1 MKNPDERILRLVEY
15 LIFTKVVRNATDF
28 CDEIGLLKNTLSRIK
43 KGTSHFTV
51 SHIETI
57 CKKFKVN
64 ANWIFGRE
72 DNVFI
77 GKKEILSLNKSE
89 QIVNKNK

>member
-64 ANWIFGRE
+64 ANWIFGTE
-72 DNVFI
+72 DYIFNGPNDKI
-77 GKKEILSLNKSE
+77 TLN
-89 QIVNKNK
+89 